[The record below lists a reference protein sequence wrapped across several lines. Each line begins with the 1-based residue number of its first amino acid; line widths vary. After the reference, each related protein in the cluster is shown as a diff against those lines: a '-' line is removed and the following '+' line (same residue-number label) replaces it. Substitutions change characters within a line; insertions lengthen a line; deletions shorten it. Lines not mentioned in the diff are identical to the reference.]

1 MSATD
6 APKPLDLTILAPIG
20 GFRYGH
26 RVAGLREQIAKT
38 AEPTK
43 DKDGKEIA
51 PDPIEALLVTY
62 LENIHYLTG
71 FSGSNALLI
80 VSADRAIFITD
91 GRYGLQS
98 ATEVPGFERVVLAP
112 GTDMGEA
119 TAHLVERLG
128 LRRVGYE
135 KAHLTVAAFDSMKN
149 HFPETV
155 ALLGKTNLVETQ
167 RRIKDAA
174 EIAAI
179 RNAVMV
185 ADACFEF
192 IRQTAK
198 VGMTEREL
206 AWQMEVFMRHTH
218 GAQKLSFDSIVGSG
232 PNSALIHGRPSDRR
246 LGESGGP
253 EFLLCDFG
261 AQLNGYCSDLTRTFV
276 IGGQPTDRMRK
287 LYEDVHESLNLALAA
302 IQPGVPG
309 KDVDTIARE
318 SLTKAGLG
326 ETFAHGLGHGLGRVV
341 HDGPGLSQ
349 KADIVLT
356 PGMVVT
362 VEPGAYLEGFGGVR
376 IEDDVL
382 VTETGCEILT
392 KSTKE
397 LLIIG

>member
-1 MSATD
+1 MPGTD
-6 APKPLDLTILAPIG
+6 DQKPLDLPVLDPSG
-20 GFRYGH
+20 SFRFPH

-38 AEPTK
+38 NEPGR

-51 PDPIEALLVTY
+51 PDPIEALLVTH
-62 LENIHYLTG
+62 LENTHYLTG
-71 FSGSNALLI
+71 FTGSNALVI
-80 VSADRAIFITD
+80 VTGDRAMFVTD

-98 ATEVPGFERVVLAP
+98 ASEVPGFERVVLAP

-119 TAHLVERLG
+119 TAELVKRLG

-135 KAHLTVAAFDSMKN
+135 KAHLTVTAFDGMKT
-149 HFPETV
+149 HFPESVTLV
-155 ALLGKTNLVETQ
+155 GKANLVEVL
-167 RRIKDAA
+167 RRIKDAD
-174 EIAAI
+174 EIAAMRKAI
-179 RNAVMV
+179 VV

-192 IRQTAK
+192 IRQTAR

-206 AWQMEVFMRHTH
+206 AWQMEVFMRHTQ

-232 PNSALIHGRPSDRR
+232 PNSALIHGRPSDRK

-276 IGGQPTDRMRK
+276 IGGEPTDRMRT
-287 LYEDVHESLNLALAA
+287 LYDAVHESLDLALAA
-302 IQPGVPG
+302 IKPGVPG
-309 KDVDTIARE
+309 KDVDSIARE

-341 HDGPGLSQ
+341 HDGAGLSQ
-349 KADIVLT
+349 KSDVVLA

-392 KSTKE
+392 RSPKE
-397 LLIIG
+397 LLVIG

>member
-1 MSATD
+1 MSGTEPQAGV
-6 APKPLDLTILAPIG
+6 DLTVLPPTG
-20 GFRYGH
+20 DFRFPH

-38 AEPTK
+38 ADASS
-43 DKDGKEIA
+43 DKDGSAVA
-51 PDPIEALLVTY
+51 PDPVEGLIVTY
-62 LENIHYLTG
+62 LDNVHYLTG
-71 FSGSNALLI
+71 FTGSNGLVI
-80 VSADRAIFITD
+80 VTPDRAIFVTD

-98 ATEVPGFERVVLAP
+98 AGEVPGFERVVLAP

-119 TAHLVERLG
+119 TAELIRRLG

-135 KAHLTVAAFDSMKN
+135 KAHLTVAAFDGMKN
-149 HFPETV
+149 HFPESVTLV
-155 ALLGKTNLVETQ
+155 GKTNLVEVL
-167 RRIKDAA
+167 RRTKDAD
-174 EIAAI
+174 EIAAMRKAI
-179 RNAVMV
+179 VV

-192 IRQTAK
+192 IRRTAK

-206 AWQMEVFMRHTH
+206 AWQMEVFMRHTQ

-232 PNSALIHGRPSDRR
+232 PNSALIHGRPSDRK
-246 LGESGGP
+246 LGESGGS

-276 IGGQPTDRMRK
+276 IGGEPTDRMRT
-287 LYEDVHESLNLALAA
+287 LYNAVHESLDLALAA
-302 IQPGVPG
+302 IKPGVPG
-309 KDVDTIARE
+309 KDVDSVARQ

-341 HDGPGLSQ
+341 HDGAGLSQ
-349 KADIVLT
+349 KSDVILA

-397 LLIIG
+397 LLVIG